1 MKSKKVIIAWV
12 LAVAAWGARVFTEMN
27 RQQII
32 IEKGISG
39 FRSQAGT
46 ATVVAGIF
54 TAVAAILLIADAAAA
69 AARNRALER
78 QAETEADAEERAARE
93 RTDHRPRPSLSVDG
107 ELDPAEIRRI
117 LLENSEGEWSRYRGN
132 ISLCVGVLDQM
143 QESMGRLDTL
153 LDMNGAESLRDTKD
167 VLRQAQQYICRNMRK
182 VINYL
187 YAVDID
193 SREAEAGIRQRFS
206 DCISDS
212 TRMVD
217 KVNDFLISLSDYLNS
232 QGEDKGAVDMLD
244 IYKNTILESM
254 QDTF

>member
-39 FRSQAGT
+39 FRTQAGGI
-46 ATVVAGIF
+46 TVIAGIL
-54 TAVAAILLIADAAAA
+54 TAAAAILLIAEAAAS
-69 AARNRALER
+69 AARNRAMER
-78 QAETEADAEERAARE
+78 RVEQEMDAKERARQNAE
-93 RTDHRPRPSLSVDG
+93 RHSRPSLSVDG

-117 LLENSEGEWSRYRGN
+117 LLENSAGEWGRYRGN

-167 VLRQAQQYICRNMRK
+167 VLKQAQQYICRNMRK

-212 TRMVD
+212 TRMLD
-217 KVNDFLISLSDYLNS
+217 KVNDFLISLSDFLNS
-232 QGEDKGAVDMLD
+232 QGEDAGAVDMLD

-254 QDTF
+254 QESF

>member
-1 MKSKKVIIAWV
+1 MKSKKGIIACL
-12 LAVAAWGARVFTEMN
+12 LALIAWGARVLTEMN

-39 FRSQAGT
+39 FRGQAGT
-46 ATVVAGIF
+46 ATVIAGIL
-54 TAVAAILLIADAAAA
+54 TAAAAILLIAEAAAGA
-69 AARNRALER
+69 AERRALER
-78 QAETEADAEERAARE
+78 RMEMEADAEDRAARE
-93 RTDHRPRPSLSVDG
+93 KAEHRPSLSVDG

-117 LLENSEGEWSRYRGN
+117 LLDNSAGEWSRYRGN

-153 LDMNGAESLRDTKD
+153 LEMNGAGTLQDTKD

-193 SREAEAGIRQRFS
+193 SREAEGGIRQRFS

-212 TRMVD
+212 TRMLD

-232 QGEDKGAVDMLD
+232 QGEDAGAIDMLD
-244 IYKNTILESM
+244 LYKNTILESM
-254 QDTF
+254 QDPF